1 MLDSPSVIPEDKQKI
16 RELLKKPWNPY
27 VRRHT
32 GLTEKSLIP
41 ELLPVFNQYAGW
53 TQGSTM
59 AQKYLH
65 YFGNESNH
73 TILEAYGILPKEEKQ
88 LSDTLKPRQCP
99 NCNEPNKPDSKFC
112 AKCRM
117 VLTYDAYSETLESE
131 KQNED
136 RVSVLEKQMQSLITT
151 LGNLKEPVQIN
162 TVAKTLYNSGI
173 LKRGED
179 DGTK

>member
-1 MLDSPSVIPEDKQKI
+1 
-16 RELLKKPWNPY
+16 
-27 VRRHT
+27 
-32 GLTEKSLIP
+32 
-41 ELLPVFNQYAGW
+41 
-53 TQGSTM
+53 
-59 AQKYLH
+59 
-65 YFGNESNH
+65 
-73 TILEAYGILPKEEKQ
+73 
-88 LSDTLKPRQCP
+88 
-99 NCNEPNKPDSKFC
+99 
-112 AKCRM
+112 M

-131 KQNED
+131 KQKED